1 MSRFESDHSH
11 MAQRDYKNAPS
22 GNKSFGGTLLG
33 VVIGLVLGL
42 MIAVAVAFY
51 LNKGPKPFA
60 DKTGSGAGKAGSA
73 GKGGA
78 NEDPNKPLYSKDAK
92 AGSGKGGAGSADPS
106 RDDKKDEK
114 RFSFYEILPGKEEV
128 LDARKAQEVA
138 KADPKSASKPG
149 ETAPKAEEG
158 KAAGK
163 EQYFLQAGA
172 FGSAGDADNQ
182 KAKLA
187 LLGFEAKVET
197 VEVDGKGTMHRVRIG
212 PYGRLDDINRVRSTL
227 AANGVDA
234 ALIKLKDAPK

>member
-1 MSRFESDHSH
+1 MPKSESIHSY
-11 MAQRDYKNAPS
+11 MAQRDYKNASS
-22 GNKSFGGTLLG
+22 GKKSSGGTLLG

-60 DKTGSGAGKAGSA
+60 DKTGGGAGKAA
-73 GKGGA
+73 AAAKGGA

-92 AGSGKGGAGSADPS
+92 TGGKSGGTADGF
-106 RDDKKDEK
+106 KDEK

-128 LDARKAQEVA
+128 LDARKAHEVA
-138 KADPKSASKPG
+138 KSDPKSNPKSGDA
-149 ETAPKAEEG
+149 APKADEP
-158 KAAGK
+158 KTAGK

-172 FGSAGDADNQ
+172 FGAAGDADNQ

-227 AANGVDA
+227 ATNGVDA

>member
-1 MSRFESDHSH
+1 MSRFESNHSH

-22 GNKSFGGTLLG
+22 GIKSSGGTLLG

-60 DKTGSGAGKAGSA
+60 DKTGGGAGKAASA
-73 GKGGA
+73 GKDGA

-92 AGSGKGGAGSADPS
+92 TGGKSGGEAEAS

-128 LDARKAQEVA
+128 LDARKAHEVA
-138 KADPKSASKPG
+138 KADPKSN
-149 ETAPKAEEG
+149 PKSADAAL
-158 KAAGK
+158 KADEPRSAGK

-234 ALIKLKDAPK
+234 ALIKLRDAPK

>member
-1 MSRFESDHSH
+1 
-11 MAQRDYKNAPS
+11 MAQRDYKNSKSSPARKS
-22 GNKSFGGTLLG
+22 GGGTLLG

-60 DKTGSGAGKAGSA
+60 DRTGGGASKTAPA
-73 GKGGA
+73 GKGAA

-92 AGSGKGGAGSADPS
+92 AGAAKGAGA
-106 RDDKKDEK
+106 DDKKDEK

-138 KADPKSASKPG
+138 RADPKSDSKSD
-149 ETAPKAEEG
+149 PKAAPRADDAKAPG
-158 KAAGK
+158 KG
-163 EQYFLQAGA
+163 QYFLQAGA

-197 VEVDGKGTMHRVRIG
+197 VDIEGKGTMHRVRIG

-227 AANGVDA
+227 ATNGVDA
-234 ALIKLKDAPK
+234 ALIRLKDAPK

>member
-1 MSRFESDHSH
+1 
-11 MAQRDYKNAPS
+11 MAPRDYKNAPS
-22 GNKSFGGTLLG
+22 GKKSSGGTLLG

-60 DKTGSGAGKAGSA
+60 DKTGGGAGKASSA

-92 AGSGKGGAGSADPS
+92 TGGKSGGAADAS
-106 RDDKKDEK
+106 KDDKKDEK

-138 KADPKSASKPG
+138 KADSKSAPKSG
-149 ETAPKAEEG
+149 EAAPKAEEG
-158 KAAGK
+158 KAASK
-163 EQYFLQAGA
+163 EQYFLQVGA

-212 PYGRLDDINRVRSTL
+212 PYGRLEDINRVRSTL